1 MKVAK
6 KKNISKTDKL
16 KLNAKDIGVRAL
28 KTFVQTLIGS
38 LAVVAVATS
47 WESQKVA
54 LIGAL
59 ASSVAAGLSV
69 IQNAL
74 LAVVDK

>member
-1 MKVAK
+1 MGK
-6 KKNISKTDKL
+6 KILSKRDKL

-28 KTFVQTLIGS
+28 KTFVQTLIASAGI
-38 LAVVAVATS
+38 VVAATS
-47 WESQKVA
+47 LEEQKVA
-54 LIGAL
+54 LVSVL
-59 ASSVAAGLSV
+59 ASATAAALSV

>member
-1 MKVAK
+1 MVAK
-6 KKNISKTDKL
+6 KKNISKADKL

-47 WESQKVA
+47 WEAQKVA

-59 ASSVAAGLSV
+59 ASSVAASLSV